1 MYTLLSRG
9 RRNNY
14 VLICNLIKVN
24 WNYCEGSEEMLIKE
38 GSKVKLIDWND
49 INRPVLEEIIVQ
61 EDIKFENEGYT
72 FLLATRGG
80 TFNAIFE
87 SDKIE
92 QKSDNEFI
100 AKGYFKDAVL
110 VLSDKG
116 ENYMYESYMTFD

>member
-1 MYTLLSRG
+1 
-9 RRNNY
+9 
-14 VLICNLIKVN
+14 
-24 WNYCEGSEEMLIKE
+24 MLIKE

-61 EDIKFENEGYT
+61 EDFNFENEGYT
-72 FLLATRGG
+72 FLLATRGD

-92 QKSDNEFI
+92 QVEDNEFI
-100 AKGYFKDAVL
+100 AKGYFKDAIL

-116 ENYMYESYMTFD
+116 ES

>member
-1 MYTLLSRG
+1 
-9 RRNNY
+9 
-14 VLICNLIKVN
+14 
-24 WNYCEGSEEMLIKE
+24 MLIKE

-61 EDIKFENEGYT
+61 EDFNFENEGYT
-72 FLLATRGG
+72 FLLATRGD

-92 QKSDNEFI
+92 QVEDNEFI
-100 AKGYFKDAVL
+100 AKGYFKDAIL

-116 ENYMYESYMTFD
+116 ESYMYESYMTFD

>member
-1 MYTLLSRG
+1 
-9 RRNNY
+9 
-14 VLICNLIKVN
+14 
-24 WNYCEGSEEMLIKE
+24 MLIKE

-87 SDKIE
+87 SDEIE
-92 QKSDNEFI
+92 QISGNEFI
-100 AKGYFKDAVL
+100 VKGYFKDAVL

>member
-1 MYTLLSRG
+1 
-9 RRNNY
+9 
-14 VLICNLIKVN
+14 
-24 WNYCEGSEEMLIKE
+24 MLIKE
-38 GSKVKLIDWND
+38 GSKVKLMGWED
-49 INRPVLEEIIVQ
+49 INRPILEEIIVQ
-61 EDIKFENEGYT
+61 EDINFENDNHT

-92 QKSDNEFI
+92 QISDNEFT
-100 AKGYFKDAVL
+100 AKGYFKDAAL

>member
-1 MYTLLSRG
+1 
-9 RRNNY
+9 
-14 VLICNLIKVN
+14 
-24 WNYCEGSEEMLIKE
+24 MLIKE

>member
-1 MYTLLSRG
+1 
-9 RRNNY
+9 
-14 VLICNLIKVN
+14 
-24 WNYCEGSEEMLIKE
+24 MLIKE

-49 INRPVLEEIIVQ
+49 TNRPVIEEIIVR
-61 EDIKFENEGYT
+61 EDINFESEGYI
-72 FLLATRGG
+72 FLLATRGD
-80 TFNAIFE
+80 TFNSIFE

-92 QKSDNEFI
+92 QVGDDEFI